1 MAEPARTRLH
11 RAGEGVPAPED
22 MAQAKV
28 PLVSSRRGSTA
39 GMPGLRRH
47 SAGRYRT
54 SAAVA
59 RTRPFRREH
68 YLTRAA
74 RREHVRAQAVVDSSA
89 AVAVQPDPM
98 GPKRWKP
105 RPGWGD

>member
-28 PLVSSRRGSTA
+28 PLVSSPRGSTA
-39 GMPGLRRH
+39 GMHGLRRH

-68 YLTRAA
+68 YLARAA
-74 RREHVRAQAVVDSSA
+74 RREHVRGAQAVVDSSA

-98 GPKRWKP
+98 G
-105 RPGWGD
+105 